1 MHSPGK
7 ADRAKVMFEDEQA
20 AIHRRRSSIVA
31 MRDRSPERVKGP
43 LTDCFVHQLLEGHRT
58 SAAVNALHDFI
69 GHPKSGEKQAA
80 LPPPTEDERRAH
92 RQSRLLTKRE
102 LSDMSSNIREL
113 SKKLA
118 HIKLKLKVQNIFVL
132 GKAHDPCVVQR
143 TRELTEWLLEHDP
156 HHRV

>member
-1 MHSPGK
+1 
-7 ADRAKVMFEDEQA
+7 MFEDERA

-31 MRDRSPERVKGP
+31 MRDRSPERPKGP
-43 LTDCFVHQLLEGHRT
+43 LTDCFVHQLLEGHRAG
-58 SAAVNALHDFI
+58 AAVKALHQII
-69 GHPKSGEKQAA
+69 GHTPKAGEKQAA
-80 LPPPTEDERRAH
+80 LPAPAEEEARQRY
-92 RQSRLLTKRE
+92 RQSRLLSKRE

-143 TRELTEWLLEHDP
+143 TRELTEWLLTHDP